1 MVKDKNTSFNKDDV
15 SRETMIDTNISSK
28 GDVPN
33 DYTLDVIADY
43 DPSAD
48 IFRIPNKDPRYAY
61 RFLRHDD
68 KNLNIKTGA
77 LLYQKGG
84 WQIVP
89 EKHLLKIGIRKS
101 FISADGSY
109 RVGEHILAFMPK
121 ELHEKKEAAKLDKTK
136 MRTNQID
143 RLLKDGD
150 PSIGGK
156 EMHKSMKGIQPAH
169 KLGMGSQTED

>member
-1 MVKDKNTSFNKDDV
+1 MAKDKISDV
-15 SRETMIDTNISSK
+15 SRETAVLEKNELPS
-28 GDVPN
+28 

-48 IFRIPNKDPRYAY
+48 IFRIPNKDPKYAY
-61 RFLRHDD
+61 RFLRHED

-89 EKHLLKIGIRKS
+89 KNHLLKIGIRES
-101 FISADGSY
+101 FISPDGSY

-121 ELHEKKEAAKLDKTK
+121 ELHEKKESAKLDKTK

-150 PSIGGK
+150 PTVGGK
-156 EMHKSMKGIQPAH
+156 EMHKSMRGLQTAH
-169 KLGMGSQTED
+169 QLGMGSKVED